1 MIKLTRE
8 GTLNY
13 VAVYPDS
20 ASIYASNASG
30 RYEID
35 WVSDYD
41 KSSGSIDGITLV
53 NTPTVTDP
61 RLVLQ
66 ISSSDVPEY
75 TGNYTVTLQEYVSAP
90 ALTWVEA
97 AVTFGAADFQWSSG
111 GELNK
116 RTIDVERAWVSGSDV
131 PSFNQYAGSPSQGQY
146 STYHLNE

>member
-20 ASIYASNASG
+20 SSLYATASNG
-30 RYEID
+30 RFELD

-41 KSSGSIDGITLV
+41 KTSGSIDNIIAV

-66 ISSSDVPEY
+66 ISSSDVPLY
-75 TGNYTVTLQEYVSAP
+75 TGNYTVTLQEYISVP
-90 ALTWVEA
+90 ALTWIQA
-97 AVTFGAADFQWSSG
+97 DVTFGAADFEWSSG
-111 GELNK
+111 GELDK
-116 RTIDVERAWVSGSDV
+116 RTIDRS
-131 PSFNQYAGSPSQGQY
+131 
-146 STYHLNE
+146 